1 MARKNNLS
9 GPFLLC
15 TRRVG
20 SGNENRS
27 DTPLSLLIFKA
38 SGGGEGRGLLE
49 REGGIKERNV
59 RNKGSGGRGRVYK
72 RAGSE
77 KNLKL

>member
-1 MARKNNLS
+1 M
-9 GPFLLC
+9 
-15 TRRVG
+15 G

-59 RNKGSGGRGRVYK
+59 RNKGSGGREGFIK
-72 RAGSE
+72 EQGL
-77 KNLKL
+77 KNNLKL